1 MVSGLICG
9 LTPLQIFLGCI
20 YYMKSSHLFKT
31 DILLFIWFR
40 KNWFE
45 AHVWLNTITNLFGM
59 HFFFVYFGSKM
70 LKFRFQ
76 VSTTS
81 VKKYGTLLQDAV
93 NENKTP
99 FVRLL
104 LQFG

>member
-1 MVSGLICG
+1 M
-9 LTPLQIFLGCI
+9 
-20 YYMKSSHLFKT
+20 
-31 DILLFIWFR
+31 
-40 KNWFE
+40 
-45 AHVWLNTITNLFGM
+45 WLNTFTNLFGM
-59 HFFFVYFGSKM
+59 HFIFVYFGSVKVSVV
-70 LKFRFQ
+70 FQ

>member
-1 MVSGLICG
+1 M
-9 LTPLQIFLGCI
+9 
-20 YYMKSSHLFKT
+20 
-31 DILLFIWFR
+31 
-40 KNWFE
+40 
-45 AHVWLNTITNLFGM
+45 WLNNITNLFGM
-59 HFFFVYFGSKM
+59 HNFLSILEVSVV
-70 LKFRFQ
+70 FQ

-81 VKKYGTLLQDAV
+81 VKRYGTLLQDAV